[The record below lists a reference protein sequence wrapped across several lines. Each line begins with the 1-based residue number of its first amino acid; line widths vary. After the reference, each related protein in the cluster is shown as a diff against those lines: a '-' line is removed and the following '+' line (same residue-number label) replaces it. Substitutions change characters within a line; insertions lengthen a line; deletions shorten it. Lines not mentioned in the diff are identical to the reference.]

1 MISVN
6 NLRWTPFRLHND
18 GLSYSKAK
26 PLFKQD
32 YYDDSWRHRHECLQ
46 WLTKVV
52 ETLKENYAFRNLISY
67 SISFVSSVNPVI
79 PPPLNS
85 ILCRCCDLCSR
96 KNRKINNVS
105 GKKQFWMVPG
115 RSKIEFHVSTLWSHI
130 VGLRLCQFLLVV
142 EDKTN
147 LLPFSWECCQRRKW
161 KRATTYNLDSLVPSF
176 SMN

>member
-96 KNRKINNVS
+96 KNRKINIVS
-105 GKKQFWMVPG
+105 GKKAVLNGSRTFENWISCLNTLVAHCRFTSLPVLIG
-115 RSKIEFHVSTLWSHI
+115 RW
-130 VGLRLCQFLLVV
+130 RQ
-142 EDKTN
+142 DKFT
-147 LLPFSWECCQRRKW
+147 S
-161 KRATTYNLDSLVPSF
+161 V
-176 SMN
+176 